1 MKALGLV
8 CISLVFIKLM
18 SIYRSGETLS
28 IPYYLIF
35 FGLFT
40 GYTILCDMFKTQIF
54 EGRELKYFYSEPIWL
69 TFIALIIVENVS
81 YPHKLM
87 VIAKGILSFTL
98 VIAAIVSII
107 QISNPLFFINNNVM
121 IDGISFERIRQYYE
135 NATIADVGSRAN
147 LSKVNRFLDGYR
159 LSIFSFIGELSVG
172 IDTVA
177 ICSILIAWKPVK
189 TLNRGVAALSTTI
202 IVFLSSSRW
211 IMLNCFIC
219 LSQIIWSSKN
229 RLVSLFYFFISI
241 IFLIIISIAVATY
254 MGIDVEKYFS
264 ERLMSDSALTRFL
277 AFEVFFKVFPDNLF
291 FGTGGVD
298 TDKMIRLIGG
308 RSSQIHVGFLKLFFY
323 YGLFGGTLYLSFMV
337 SLLMRLQKMAKYSG
351 FWGGFYALLTF
362 FVANLTLVEFS
373 LFYYGPLLAI
383 IFANHFY
390 WKKKSYDAGGK
401 FNLRKSIHNLSMPK

>member
-8 CISLVFIKLM
+8 CVSLVSIKLIL
-18 SIYRSGETLS
+18 IYKSNETLS
-28 IPYYLIF
+28 VPYYLIF

-40 GYTILCDMFKTQIF
+40 GYTIICDMFKTQIF

-87 VIAKGILSFTL
+87 VIAKHVLGFTL
-98 VIAAIVSII
+98 VIAAIVSVI
-107 QISNPLFFINNNVM
+107 QVSNPLFLINNDVL
-121 IDGISFERIRQYYE
+121 IDGLPFERIKQYYE
-135 NATIADVGSRAN
+135 NATVSDVGSRAN

-159 LSIFSFIGELSVG
+159 LSIFSYISELSVG

-177 ICSILIAWKPVK
+177 ICSILISWKPIKVVN
-189 TLNRGVAALSTTI
+189 TGVAALSTTI
-202 IVFLSSSRW
+202 ISFLSSSRW
-211 IMLNCFIC
+211 IMLNCVIC
-219 LSQIIWSSKN
+219 ISQIIWSSKN
-229 RLVSLFYFFISI
+229 RLLSLFYFFISLV
-241 IFLIIISIAVATY
+241 FLILFSIAVASY
-254 MGIDVEKYFS
+254 MGMDVEKYFS
-264 ERLMSDSALTRFL
+264 ERLMSDSALTRLL
-277 AFEVFFKVFPDNLF
+277 AFEVFFKVFPDNPI

-298 TDKMIRLIGG
+298 TEKMIRLIGG
-308 RSSQIHVGFLKLFFY
+308 RSSQIHVGFLKLLYY

-337 SLLMRLQKMAKYSG
+337 SLLTRLYKRAKFSG

-383 IFANHFY
+383 IFSNHFY
-390 WKKKSYDAGGK
+390 RRKKLCEGGES
-401 FNLRKSIHNLSMPK
+401 FGLRESIDNLSISG